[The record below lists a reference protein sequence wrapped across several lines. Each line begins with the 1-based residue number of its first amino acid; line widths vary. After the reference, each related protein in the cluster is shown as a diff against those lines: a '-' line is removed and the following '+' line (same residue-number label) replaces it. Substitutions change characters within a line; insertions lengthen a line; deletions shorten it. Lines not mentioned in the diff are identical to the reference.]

1 VVRDPCPAA
10 GALVGLF
17 IRQAKPGWILRAK
30 LGEAKLGLKNS
41 TLMCGIAGIFRP
53 STGAPGDAE
62 AVARM
67 LTAQIHRGPDGD
79 GLFQDSRAVLGH
91 RRLSIID
98 LSADGRQPMS
108 NEDGS
113 IHVTFNGEIY
123 NYREL
128 RSELLKAGHV
138 FRSHTDTEVLLHGY
152 EQWGIAGLLER
163 LRGMFAFALY
173 DVRRGLILAR
183 DRLGI
188 KPLYYHAAPDYIVFA
203 SEVKALLRSGL
214 TPEERDRKALTG
226 FLIAGTVPAP
236 LTFIKGVS
244 CLPAGHWGEWKDGE
258 LNIRK
263 YWDLECPPR
272 RYAPFDAMD
281 LRSTLEDAVR
291 RHLISDVPLGVFL
304 SGGVDSA
311 GLVALASRIRREQ
324 GDRLT
329 TLTVVFDEKEYSEAN
344 PAAEIAT
351 HFGTLHREIRVTSED
366 FRRELPA
373 FMASMDQPTND
384 GVNSWFVSRAA
395 RAAGLTV
402 VLSGLGGDEVFW
414 GYKHYK
420 WLRYGHWASAC
431 PGPLLRLLARSGYQ
445 WGRLRGRDNWMR
457 TAWLDSGASS
467 AQVYLTMR
475 GFFAPDR
482 VARLMDIY
490 RAEVDAAVEEH
501 FGSLAAGAD
510 PSATDINYL
519 EMKRYLH
526 DQLLR
531 DTDVFSMAHSI
542 EARVPYLDHV
552 LVERLW
558 NVEPELKLNKS
569 VNKPLLVDAVNDA
582 AVLAA
587 GSRPKRGF
595 TFPMAGWMKTAA
607 PEMREMAEAGSLV
620 RSAVRECW
628 GDFSEGRMHW
638 SRAWA
643 LTVLGGAR

>member
-1 VVRDPCPAA
+1 
-10 GALVGLF
+10 
-17 IRQAKPGWILRAK
+17 
-30 LGEAKLGLKNS
+30 
-41 TLMCGIAGIFRP
+41 
-53 STGAPGDAE
+53 
-62 AVARM
+62 M
-67 LTAQIHRGPDGD
+67 LTALIHRGPDGD

-98 LSADGRQPMS
+98 LSSDGRQPMS

-113 IHVTFNGEIY
+113 VHVTFSGEIY

-138 FRSHTDTEVLLHGY
+138 FRSHTDTEVLVHGY
-152 EQWGIAGLLER
+152 EQWGIAGLLDR

-188 KPLYYHAAPDYIVFA
+188 KPLYYHAAADCMVFA

-236 LTFIKGVS
+236 LTFIKGVR
-244 CLPAGHWGEWKDGE
+244 CLPAGHWAEWKDGAGSVAE
-258 LNIRK
+258 HK

-272 RYAPFDAMD
+272 QYAPFDAMD

-324 GDRLT
+324 GERLT

-344 PAAEIAT
+344 RASDIARRFQT
-351 HFGTLHREIRVTSED
+351 HHHEVRVTNAD
-366 FRRELPA
+366 FRRELPS
-373 FMASMDQPTND
+373 FMAAMDQPTND
-384 GVNSWFVSRAA
+384 GVNSWFVSKAA
-395 RAAGLTV
+395 REAGLTV
-402 VLSGLGGDEVFW
+402 VLSGVGGDEVFL
-414 GYKHYK
+414 GYKHYH
-420 WLRYGHWASAC
+420 WLRF
-431 PGPLLRLLARSGYQ
+431 
-445 WGRLRGRDNWMR
+445 GRLANRCPAPLRRLAAGAGYRFGRWRGRDNWMR
-457 TAWLDSGASS
+457 TAWLRSGGTTDRI
-467 AQVYLTMR
+467 YLTMR
-475 GFFAPDR
+475 GFFAPDQ
-482 VARLMDIY
+482 VARLMDLTQ
-490 RAEVDAAVEEH
+490 AELDAAVEEH
-501 FGSLAAGAD
+501 FGNLGAD
-510 PSATDINYL
+510 KEPSTPAINYIEL
-519 EMKRYLH
+519 KRYLH
-526 DQLLR
+526 DQVLR
-531 DTDVFSMAHSI
+531 DTDVFSMASSI

-552 LVERLW
+552 LVEQLW
-558 NVEPELKLNKS
+558 NLPPDLKLGKS
-569 VNKPLLVDAVNDA
+569 VNKPLLVRAVDDA
-582 AVLAA
+582 AVTAA
-587 GSRPKRGF
+587 GSRPKLGF
-595 TFPMAGWMKTAA
+595 TLPMADWMKASA
-607 PEMREMAEAGSLV
+607 REMCEMAETGSLV
-620 RSAVRECW
+620 RSAVRDCW

>member
-1 VVRDPCPAA
+1 
-10 GALVGLF
+10 
-17 IRQAKPGWILRAK
+17 
-30 LGEAKLGLKNS
+30 
-41 TLMCGIAGIFRP
+41 MCGIAGLIRQGLNEA
-53 STGAPGDAE
+53 SDRCASDRE
-62 AVARM
+62 AVSRM
-67 LTAQIHRGPDGD
+67 LAAQVHRGPDGA
-79 GLFQDSRAVLGH
+79 GLYQDDRAVLGH

-98 LSADGRQPMS
+98 LSAAGAQPMS

-113 IHVTFNGEIY
+113 LQVSFNGEIY

-128 RSELLKAGHV
+128 RDDLIRGGHA
-138 FRSHTDTEVLLHGY
+138 FQSRTDTEVLLHGY
-152 EQWGIAGLLER
+152 EQWGIAGLLDR

-173 DVRRGLILAR
+173 DTRRGLILAR

-188 KPLYYHAAPDYIVFA
+188 KPLYYHAGGDFLVFA

-214 TPEERDRKALTG
+214 VPDERDRRALAG
-226 FLIAGTVPAP
+226 FLMAGTIPAP
-236 LTFIKGVS
+236 LTFIKGIG
-244 CLPAGHWGEWKDGE
+244 CLPAGHWAEWKDGA
-258 LNIRK
+258 LSVRK
-263 YWDLECPPR
+263 YWDLACPPPA
-272 RYAPFDAMD
+272 YADPDPGE
-281 LRSTLEDAVR
+281 LQSTLEDAVR

-324 GDRLT
+324 GDALT
-329 TLTVVFDEKEYSEAN
+329 TLTVVFDEKEYSEAS
-344 PAAEIAT
+344 PAWDIARRFQT
-351 HFGTLHREIRVTSED
+351 RHREVRVTSAD
-366 FRRELPA
+366 FQRELPA
-373 FMASMDQPTND
+373 FMAAMDQPTND
-384 GVNSWFVSRAA
+384 GVNSYFVSQAA

-414 GYKHYK
+414 GYKHYR
-420 WLRYGHWASAC
+420 WLRFGHFANRC
-431 PGPLLRLLARSGYQ
+431 PAPVRRLAAEAGYR

-457 TAWLDSGASS
+457 TAWLKSGGSS
-467 AQVYLTMR
+467 ARVYLTMR

-482 VARLMDIY
+482 VARLMDMSQ
-490 RAEVDAAVEEH
+490 AELDAAVEEH
-501 FGSLAAGAD
+501 FGALGAGED
-510 PSATDINYL
+510 VSATSINYI

-558 NVEPELKLNKS
+558 NTAPALKLGETKLDQAM
-569 VNKPLLVDAVNDA
+569 NKPLLVQAIGDASVRE
-582 AVLAA
+582 A
-587 GSRPKRGF
+587 GARPKRGF
-595 TFPMAGWMKTAA
+595 TFPMARWMKTAA
-607 PEMREMAEAGSLV
+607 PEMQEIAETGSLV

-643 LTVLGGAR
+643 LTVLGATAA